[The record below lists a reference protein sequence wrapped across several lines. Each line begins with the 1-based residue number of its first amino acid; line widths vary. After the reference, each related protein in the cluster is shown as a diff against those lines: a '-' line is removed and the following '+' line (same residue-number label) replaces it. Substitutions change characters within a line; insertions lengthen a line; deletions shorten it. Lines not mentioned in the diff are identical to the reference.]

1 MAVNRETIEIA
12 LSGLNRIDDLERRL
26 VGVYN
31 VAQDVAQA
39 IGRIGDEIEGGRQAF
54 ARLNRFARTARGL
67 GAQLQ
72 GEIDT
77 QIPGRRRSAAER
89 RTMQRQRQ
97 QLAADERAARTE
109 AAQVARTIAPMAT
122 QRAALQR
129 LNRRALRAQSDL
141 VAQQINATEDLIRS
155 RREIISQASATASR
169 SSSRNTTTLFRR
181 RIAQANRLATG
192 DVFTGQLAERASA
205 IQSRI
210 RGVVTEFRSLGEGLA
225 ALRRTA
231 RAAGVETA
239 DQARERATIE
249 RARRSASVRL
259 GRLNE
264 ELLEIRRL
272 GRGRR
277 DVASRAS
284 SLQERIQVLR
294 ETRGVSAEQLRA
306 EVGGPGGSTRRPS
319 LRTLI
324 NEAEAAA
331 NFRDNIGQANDLLDI
346 VNRRLKSIE
355 GSLSTNDKITRNNER
370 RTASLV
376 SLENQRQNELDR
388 EDKRLDRLI
397 GLQRKLNNLRASGA
411 SGVEFER
418 AQSLVSRLRPLEEGG
433 DVREF
438 QRVARRAGQSLSF
451 VEQDQ
456 RRQRAMRAQTDRQ
469 LREAQRGYPASPVM
483 GAPTMEGSPRWIA
496 AQRRIEAAQRK
507 EADKLLRQSQT
518 GYPSS
523 PILGT
528 ASMQGSPRWKREQE
542 RVRNS
547 AERALRAQERAANLA
562 QKAADKDLKEAQRG
576 YPSSPLMGTA
586 SMQGSPRW
594 RREQE
599 RVRASAERVQRAQ
612 ERANR
617 EAQKAADKVLL
628 EAQKGYPSSPLM
640 GAATMEGSPKWK
652 AAQDRLAKA
661 AERRAIAQKKNEER
675 IARSQERAAKA
686 AEMAADR
693 ALREAQKG
701 YPSSPIMGTI
711 TMEGSPR
718 WKREQERLARISNR
732 RTRGSG
738 AGTGDER
745 SGLSNILN
753 QLVGADR
760 EAIKFRGGRSGEQ
773 ALSSIVEGFNRVTA
787 PLRQQATARGQDM
800 PAYSGPEAGRERE
813 IDRYRG
819 IFAGLTNNPRF
830 FNRLLQQ
837 LPREAITTTMAGR
850 ASDISRAIEDS
861 RRPDRKALESS
872 IRLAYKEATGR
883 IPSAVTELFDRIGS
897 VFDSIANRVTG
908 GTGGIGGGGGRRP
921 PIPPGGAGPEDFPD
935 RINAA
940 RGDTDRL
947 LGLKDLANLSA
958 ASANQLELLSQALS
972 ETRNG
977 LKMTDKGFDQLTKVL
992 NKVDDQIAR
1001 RDPSADFL
1009 TRRFGRRGGQAV
1021 GEGLIGGA
1029 FPLLFGQGA
1038 GAAVGGGLGG
1048 ALGGFA
1054 GGTLGFGLS
1063 LAGTALGSA
1072 FDTLVQTTQD
1082 TGNVLR
1088 DLTGNFEQIKESGLL
1103 ASRSQEK
1110 LIANLL
1116 ESGNKTAAY
1125 SVIQD
1130 ELNRK
1135 IGVDGASRLKEAA
1148 DAGDRM
1154 KRAMADLGVQL
1165 QLFIAGPLADFLN
1178 KLAEGLGRKAEERR
1192 FENAFANATPQA
1204 RAAAEKQLQAVAEKT
1219 GAPRGTG
1226 LLERALGRPIGGGAA
1241 GSLIG
1246 IPTDTL
1252 KGLTAELLKS
1262 AKPIALTPQEK
1273 RDVAIRNA
1281 ETGRDVAQRQL
1292 DALSKRNEG
1301 FDILKGFKQQANA
1314 ARREQED
1321 IDRQSFELRRDYEKQ
1336 IEDIRRGIEE
1346 KIAQLRQ
1353 ENAQKELEILVKQGQ
1368 IREQQFKNA
1377 ALAIRNE
1384 LAGDDLAQSLADAV
1398 TSYLGAQLSAQ
1409 NEIEQRRKQFEIE
1422 ISNQQIELEKYKGEI
1437 ARNIA
1442 QLNLSTAEKVQEI
1455 NRGVARRNEDAA
1467 LNIFA
1472 TEKETAQLRIK
1483 AIRQELEANR
1493 TVQQADLARYREQLA
1508 ATPFNAAL
1516 LQAIKNTEASL
1527 QALGTGISDQNKI
1540 LDQLE
1545 KQQAPA
1551 RLKEIAPISARGVST
1566 AGVSAQIARG
1576 TQLQRQILDLGN
1588 SLTRLGE
1595 AGALEEFIGKIS
1607 ELAQGSFQELEDS
1620 LNKSRKALGLVVD
1633 DFSITERLIQSSY
1646 ERLIAPLAR
1655 DPKIKL
1661 TPELLL
1667 LLNTAEKVTIELEK
1681 VKSTIQFYA
1690 DSNNQLGDSITRAK
1704 DEILGLLA
1712 PVKEYDKWLEII
1724 NSRGGL
1730 GINPEQEQQILRNA
1744 KALDNLNA
1752 KVKVL
1757 GGLRDIAS
1765 GWTDSFVQFN
1775 KELLKGGNLLE
1786 SVQRFAEGVAD
1797 RTLDVLLEFTL
1808 RPLEDQIFKNL
1819 ADLFGIEKEK
1829 NPLLQPI
1836 NAIKDNTDKLL
1847 TTAIESMRSAGK
1859 AAGPAAAPTPANGI
1873 VPGPGG
1879 RAPATGPSPELQW
1892 YRGAQSSA
1900 VPAAQFTGIGG
1911 PDLPMTGKSIR
1922 EALRLT
1928 DEEIAAAVN
1937 TAIGE
1942 YGGPDP
1948 LGRTDVFANILS
1960 RSRSGKYPS
1969 NLVDVVTQAGQY
1981 APNFGLSRAQV
1992 INPNRY
1998 GAELFSKVKSEL
2010 LNPELLQRSIRD
2022 VNGRLYFKGVSQY
2035 PNMMQGDFLR
2045 AEGQNFFHG
2054 PGRETGLNPQITSKL
2069 LSEIGPVIGQSQAT
2083 APQFNAEARVKE
2095 WTDAFIRSRDEI
2107 AATYGSIAPVA
2118 SQVTESMTGVSAAA
2132 QQAAEGLTGF
2142 ETQMSDSVTK
2152 FQRTVGA
2159 GLQAISSIAMGVG
2172 GVQMIRKGGAYN
2184 TLMGAASIF
2193 GSISSITGMFGTG
2206 GVLSGLFGGGAKSFS
2221 GVAGT
2226 VNSKG
2231 LGIIG
2236 PNFGIKQFARGG
2248 RPDPYE
2254 LALVGENGPEIWMPD
2269 RPGTII
2275 PNEDIYVP
2283 ILDDKGSSTPPIG
2296 RYARRNAGSADSSEN
2311 GSTETIYTGNY
2322 GRTVPYQRSET
2333 TREIDRLERITT
2345 NPKELPPIKYE
2356 TTRVNEYDFVT
2367 PEQLE
2372 ASNARTAK
2380 IARNQTIRE
2389 LADSMKTRKR
2399 LGL

>member
-1 MAVNRETIEIA
+1 MASTNATINLLVSGVNKLDQLVEKASKLEGIANRLSTTPLDFSRSSAARNLENIENKMYTLKKITEDTGKEIA
-12 LSGLNRIDDLERRL
+12 DTQKLIDSYSQRVDKAQQRLARLKNPETPTYKKLTAEISESAQALERLTDKLGELGRTRATASSAKNIFKPVLADAQSSKKAIDALQDLADAYTQFGDIRKRNALGRVTGDAGLGASVTQIREQAAALSLVSNNVKVASSDFNKFTIAVESANRKLAEAEQQRFRALAYGLSPQGPRQNVGRLPMPGSTESAVAGSRKLVASALAMNDTIVRSEAAMGSYLSYLEQLKSLVPAISNEYRALEERIAGVRDEMSGFGLRGQSMKIQPQLGPATRLDDPRSVIKKQAYYDKIESQLNRIAALETR
-26 VGVYN
+26 V
-31 VAQDVAQA
+31 D
-39 IGRIGDEIEGGRQAF
+39 QAF
-54 ARLNRFARTARGL
+54 LSQNQKLELREKLDKAITLLADRNLTASKRQT
-67 GAQLQ
+67 A
-72 GEIDT
+72 EID
-77 QIPGRRRSAAER
+77 
-89 RTMQRQRQ
+89 RQRMS
-97 QLAADERAARTE
+97 LE
-109 AAQVARTIAPMAT
+109 
-122 QRAALQR
+122 R
-129 LNRRALRAQSDL
+129 LNRRGTPTPVTEEQKFAAK
-141 VAQQINATEDLIRS
+141 QINWRSALAQMEEIAGQAKLGGRGVGAGAAGRIRPSNIRTTDISPLDAPKRLENIIRS
-155 RREIISQASATASR
+155 
-169 SSSRNTTTLFRR
+169 
-181 RIAQANRLATG
+181 
-192 DVFTGQLAERASA
+192 
-205 IQSRI
+205 
-210 RGVVTEFRSLGEGLA
+210 GEL
-225 ALRRTA
+225 
-231 RAAGVETA
+231 
-239 DQARERATIE
+239 
-249 RARRSASVRL
+249 
-259 GRLNE
+259 
-264 ELLEIRRL
+264 
-272 GRGRR
+272 
-277 DVASRAS
+277 
-284 SLQERIQVLR
+284 LQER
-294 ETRGVSAEQLRA
+294 
-306 EVGGPGGSTRRPS
+306 
-319 LRTLI
+319 
-324 NEAEAAA
+324 
-331 NFRDNIGQANDLLDI
+331 
-346 VNRRLKSIE
+346 
-355 GSLSTNDKITRNNER
+355 
-370 RTASLV
+370 
-376 SLENQRQNELDR
+376 
-388 EDKRLDRLI
+388 
-397 GLQRKLNNLRASGA
+397 
-411 SGVEFER
+411 
-418 AQSLVSRLRPLEEGG
+418 
-433 DVREF
+433 
-438 QRVARRAGQSLSF
+438 
-451 VEQDQ
+451 
-456 RRQRAMRAQTDRQ
+456 
-469 LREAQRGYPASPVM
+469 
-483 GAPTMEGSPRWIA
+483 
-496 AQRRIEAAQRK
+496 
-507 EADKLLRQSQT
+507 
-518 GYPSS
+518 
-523 PILGT
+523 
-528 ASMQGSPRWKREQE
+528 
-542 RVRNS
+542 
-547 AERALRAQERAANLA
+547 
-562 QKAADKDLKEAQRG
+562 
-576 YPSSPLMGTA
+576 
-586 SMQGSPRW
+586 
-594 RREQE
+594 
-599 RVRASAERVQRAQ
+599 
-612 ERANR
+612 
-617 EAQKAADKVLL
+617 
-628 EAQKGYPSSPLM
+628 
-640 GAATMEGSPKWK
+640 
-652 AAQDRLAKA
+652 
-661 AERRAIAQKKNEER
+661 
-675 IARSQERAAKA
+675 
-686 AEMAADR
+686 
-693 ALREAQKG
+693 
-701 YPSSPIMGTI
+701 
-711 TMEGSPR
+711 
-718 WKREQERLARISNR
+718 
-732 RTRGSG
+732 
-738 AGTGDER
+738 
-745 SGLSNILN
+745 
-753 QLVGADR
+753 LVGAQGKGVDIGDR
-760 EAIKFRGGRSGEQ
+760 LVRLQNVLNSAKSDTFKISAKNLDILDEELNTTRQLLALQKERTANAKAEAFAAQQLAKKVGRGQLDRGTLTSILGNLGRSDAAAKVFRGGRSGEQ
-773 ALSSIVEGFNRVTA
+773 ALSNIIEGFNRITA
-787 PLRQQATARGQDM
+787 PLRQQATVRGQDM

-819 IFAGLTNNPRF
+819 IFAELTNNPRF

-921 PIPPGGAGPEDFPD
+921 PISPGGAGPEDFPD

-940 RGDTDRL
+940 RGDADRF

-977 LKMTDKGFDQLTKVL
+977 LKITDKGFDELTKVL
-992 NKVDDQIAR
+992 NRVDDQIAR
-1001 RDPSADFL
+1001 RDPNADFL
-1009 TRRFGRRGGQAV
+1009 TRRFGQRGGQAV

-1029 FPLLFGQGA
+1029 FPLLFGQGL
-1038 GAAVGGGLGG
+1038 GAAIGGGLGG
-1048 ALGGFA
+1048 GLGGFA

-1135 IGVDGASRLKEAA
+1135 IGVDGASKLKEAA

-1204 RAAAEKQLQAVAEKT
+1204 RAAAEKQLQAVAGKT

-1273 RDVAIRNA
+1273 RDAAIRNT

-1292 DALSKRNEG
+1292 EAFNKRNEG
-1301 FDILKGFKQQANA
+1301 FDILKGFRQQANA

-1346 KIAQLRQ
+1346 KISQLRQ

-1493 TVQQADLARYREQLA
+1493 AVQQADLARYKEQLT
-1508 ATPFNAAL
+1508 ATPFNEAL
-1516 LQAIKNTEASL
+1516 RQAIKNTEVSL

-1576 TQLQRQILDLGN
+1576 TRLQRQILDLGN

-1595 AGALEEFIGKIS
+1595 AGALEEFTGKIS

-1646 ERLIAPLAR
+1646 ERLIASLAR

-1681 VKSTIQFYA
+1681 VKSTIQFYT

-1786 SVQRFAEGVAD
+1786 SVQRFAESVAD

-1847 TTAIESMRSAGK
+1847 MTAIESMRGAGK

-1998 GAELFSKVKSEL
+1998 GAELFNKVKSEL

-2132 QQAAEGLTGF
+2132 QQAAEGLTGL

-2172 GVQMIRKGGAYN
+2172 GAQMIRKGGAYN

-2231 LGIIG
+2231 LGIVG

-2254 LALVGENGPEIWMPD
+2254 PALVGENGPEIWMPD

-2283 ILDDKGSSTPPIG
+2283 ILDDKGSPTPSVG
-2296 RYARRNAGSADSSEN
+2296 RYARRNISSVEGPED

-2322 GRTVPYQRSET
+2322 GRAVPYQRSET

>member
-1 MAVNRETIEIA
+1 MASTNATINLLVSGVNKLDQLVEKASKLEGIANRLSTTPLDFSRFSAARNLENIENKMYTLKKITEDTGKEIA
-12 LSGLNRIDDLERRL
+12 DTQKLIDSYSQRVDKAQQRLARLKNPETPTYKKLTAEISESAQALERLTDKLGELGRTRATASSAKNIFKPVLADAQSSKKAIDALQDLADAYTQFGDIRKRNALGRVTGDVGLGASVTQIREQAAALSLVSNNVKVASSDFNKFTIAVESANRKLAEAEQQRFRALAYGLSPQGPRQNVGRLPVPGSAESAVAGSRKLVASALAMNDTIVRSEAAMGSYLSYLEQLKSLVPAISNEYRALEERIAGVRDEMSGFGLRGQSMKIQPQLGPATRLDDPRSVIKKQAYYDKIESQLNRIAALETR
-26 VGVYN
+26 V
-31 VAQDVAQA
+31 D
-39 IGRIGDEIEGGRQAF
+39 QAF
-54 ARLNRFARTARGL
+54 LSQNQKLELREKLDKAITLLADRNLTASKRQT
-67 GAQLQ
+67 A
-72 GEIDT
+72 EID
-77 QIPGRRRSAAER
+77 
-89 RTMQRQRQ
+89 RQRMS
-97 QLAADERAARTE
+97 LE
-109 AAQVARTIAPMAT
+109 
-122 QRAALQR
+122 R
-129 LNRRALRAQSDL
+129 LNRRGTPTPVTEEQKFAAK
-141 VAQQINATEDLIRS
+141 QINWRSALAQMEEIAGQAKLGGRGVGAGATGRIRPSNIRTTDISPLDAPKRLENIIRS
-155 RREIISQASATASR
+155 
-169 SSSRNTTTLFRR
+169 
-181 RIAQANRLATG
+181 
-192 DVFTGQLAERASA
+192 
-205 IQSRI
+205 
-210 RGVVTEFRSLGEGLA
+210 GEL
-225 ALRRTA
+225 
-231 RAAGVETA
+231 
-239 DQARERATIE
+239 
-249 RARRSASVRL
+249 
-259 GRLNE
+259 
-264 ELLEIRRL
+264 
-272 GRGRR
+272 
-277 DVASRAS
+277 
-284 SLQERIQVLR
+284 LQER
-294 ETRGVSAEQLRA
+294 
-306 EVGGPGGSTRRPS
+306 
-319 LRTLI
+319 
-324 NEAEAAA
+324 
-331 NFRDNIGQANDLLDI
+331 
-346 VNRRLKSIE
+346 
-355 GSLSTNDKITRNNER
+355 
-370 RTASLV
+370 
-376 SLENQRQNELDR
+376 
-388 EDKRLDRLI
+388 
-397 GLQRKLNNLRASGA
+397 
-411 SGVEFER
+411 
-418 AQSLVSRLRPLEEGG
+418 
-433 DVREF
+433 
-438 QRVARRAGQSLSF
+438 
-451 VEQDQ
+451 
-456 RRQRAMRAQTDRQ
+456 
-469 LREAQRGYPASPVM
+469 
-483 GAPTMEGSPRWIA
+483 
-496 AQRRIEAAQRK
+496 
-507 EADKLLRQSQT
+507 
-518 GYPSS
+518 
-523 PILGT
+523 
-528 ASMQGSPRWKREQE
+528 
-542 RVRNS
+542 
-547 AERALRAQERAANLA
+547 
-562 QKAADKDLKEAQRG
+562 
-576 YPSSPLMGTA
+576 
-586 SMQGSPRW
+586 
-594 RREQE
+594 
-599 RVRASAERVQRAQ
+599 
-612 ERANR
+612 
-617 EAQKAADKVLL
+617 
-628 EAQKGYPSSPLM
+628 
-640 GAATMEGSPKWK
+640 
-652 AAQDRLAKA
+652 
-661 AERRAIAQKKNEER
+661 
-675 IARSQERAAKA
+675 
-686 AEMAADR
+686 
-693 ALREAQKG
+693 
-701 YPSSPIMGTI
+701 
-711 TMEGSPR
+711 
-718 WKREQERLARISNR
+718 
-732 RTRGSG
+732 
-738 AGTGDER
+738 
-745 SGLSNILN
+745 
-753 QLVGADR
+753 LVGAQGKGVDIGDR
-760 EAIKFRGGRSGEQ
+760 LVRLQNVLNSAKSDTFEISAKNLDILDEELNTTRQLLALQKERTANAKAEAFAAQQLAKKVGRGQLDRGTLTSILGNLGRSDAAAKVFRGGRSGEQ
-773 ALSSIVEGFNRVTA
+773 ALSNIIEGFNRVTA

-819 IFAGLTNNPRF
+819 IFAELTNNPRF

-908 GTGGIGGGGGRRP
+908 GTGGIGGGGSGRRP
-921 PIPPGGAGPEDFPD
+921 PISPGGAGPEDFPD

-940 RGDTDRL
+940 RGDADRL

-977 LKMTDKGFDQLTKVL
+977 LKMTDRGFDELTKVL
-992 NKVDDQIAR
+992 NRVDDQIAR
-1001 RDPSADFL
+1001 RDPNADFL
-1009 TRRFGRRGGQAV
+1009 TRRFGQRGGRAV

-1110 LIANLL
+1110 LIATLL

-1178 KLAEGLGRKAEERR
+1178 KLAEGLEKRNEGARRRSIAGEAYDRLPFEGRKSLLQELA
-1192 FENAFANATPQA
+1192 AANIAAGANPQA
-1204 RAAAEKQLQAVAEKT
+1204 NKVRYGNYPVLGAVSVGPGGSSEGRSDMFQRLTSNLSPEQVTKIVE
-1219 GAPRGTG
+1219 GFVPRK
-1226 LLERALGRPIGGGAA
+1226 P
-1241 GSLIG
+1241 
-1246 IPTDTL
+1246 PT
-1252 KGLTAELLKS
+1252 A
-1262 AKPIALTPQEK
+1262 QEK
-1273 RDVAIRNA
+1273 RDAAIRNA

-1346 KIAQLRQ
+1346 KISQLRQ

-1493 TVQQADLARYREQLA
+1493 AVQQADLARYKEQLA
-1508 ATPFNAAL
+1508 ATPFNEAL
-1516 LQAIKNTEASL
+1516 RQAIKNTQASL
-1527 QALGTGISDQNKI
+1527 QALSAGISDQNKVLSQ
-1540 LDQLE
+1540 LD
-1545 KQQAPA
+1545 KQQAPG
-1551 RLKEIAPISARGVST
+1551 RLREIAPISTRGVST

-1646 ERLIAPLAR
+1646 ERLIASLAR

-1681 VKSTIQFYA
+1681 VKSTIQFYT

-1757 GGLRDIAS
+1757 GGLRDIAG

-1859 AAGPAAAPTPANGI
+1859 AAGPAAAPTSANGI

-1892 YRGAQSSA
+1892 YQGAQSSA

-1998 GAELFSKVKSEL
+1998 GAELFNKVKSEL

-2069 LSEIGPVIGQSQAT
+2069 LSEIGSVMGQSQAT
-2083 APQFNAEARVKE
+2083 APQFNAETRVKE

-2118 SQVTESMTGVSAAA
+2118 SQVTESMTGVNAAA
-2132 QQAAEGLTGF
+2132 QQAADGLTGF

-2231 LGIIG
+2231 LGIVG

-2254 LALVGENGPEIWMPD
+2254 PALVGENGPEIWMPD

-2283 ILDDKGSSTPPIG
+2283 ILDDKGTSSPAIG
-2296 RYARRNAGSADSSEN
+2296 RYARRNISSVEGSEGESNDSP
-2311 GSTETIYTGNY
+2311 YYGNF
-2322 GRTVPYQRSET
+2322 GRSIPYQRTET
-2333 TREIDRLERITT
+2333 SREIDRLERVVT
-2345 NPKELPPIKYE
+2345 NPSELPPIKYE

-2380 IARNQTIRE
+2380 VARNQTIRE